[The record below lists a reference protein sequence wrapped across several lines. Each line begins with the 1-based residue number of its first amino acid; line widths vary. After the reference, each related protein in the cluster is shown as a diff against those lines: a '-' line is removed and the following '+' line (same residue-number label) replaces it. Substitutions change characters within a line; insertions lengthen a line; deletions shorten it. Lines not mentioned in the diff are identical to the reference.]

1 MKGESTA
8 VANALRAGVALSF
21 ILLVVGLALA
31 LAHPAATPLSPR
43 QLPGMASAIRT
54 GDAAM
59 VIHIGILVLLLTPFA
74 RVVVLVAQFAR
85 QRDLS
90 FVFVSFGVLLL
101 LITTI
106 LVGLFWEAP

>member
-1 MKGESTA
+1 
-8 VANALRAGVALSF
+8 
-21 ILLVVGLALA
+21 
-31 LAHPAATPLSPR
+31 
-43 QLPGMASAIRT
+43 
-54 GDAAM
+54 M
-59 VIHIGILVLLLTPFA
+59 VIHIGILALLLTPFA
-74 RVVVLVAQFAR
+74 RVVVLVAQAAR